1 MASCFSQIL
10 ADAQTQSFILL
21 DLLFELRE
29 KILINSVILPDGVY
43 PRERDSAPGT
53 FTYTYANRLDG
64 RQYATEETPVAIQ
77 LGLACKQL
85 LIEAIQ
91 MNHFYKHNQF
101 RFMDPV
107 FAHTYLR
114 KIMPSR
120 MMAIESIY
128 LELDYIYN
136 PTQAINLISTCRGL
150 KHLRLYFNY
159 CDLRPEIVGW
169 ESLLR
174 MRGLESFAMMTIP
187 NQNG

>member
-1 MASCFSQIL
+1 MQAVGLYASSELHTYIMASSFSQIL

-21 DLLFELRE
+21 DLPFQLRE
-29 KILINSVILPDGVY
+29 KILIYSVILPDGVY

-64 RQYATEETPVAIQ
+64 RQYATEETPMTIQ
-77 LGLACKQL
+77 LGLTCKQL
-85 LIEAIQ
+85 LKEVIQ
-91 MNHFYKHNQF
+91 MNLFYKHNQF

-114 KIMPSR
+114 KIASSR

-136 PTQAINLISTCRGL
+136 PTQAINLISTCKRL
-150 KHLRLYFNY
+150 KHFRLYFDY
-159 CDLRPEIVGW
+159 YDLRPEIVG
-169 ESLLR
+169 
-174 MRGLESFAMMTIP
+174 
-187 NQNG
+187 